1 MKAGSLKGLILLF
14 ILFFGH
20 SSGVFSADK
29 IESVP
34 LINLEE
40 LSPTFEEDKDA
51 FDQLEEQNSNLN
63 LIENSEEKSV
73 SKKNN
78 KIYINLTALDKI
90 TAKTSNIDLFLG
102 ETKKFGLL
110 EIKALQCG
118 NVDSKSENEQAAY
131 IQVKDLSD
139 NLSNQI
145 FVFNGWTFSSSTTV
159 NPLDHPVYDLWLV
172 DCDNV

>member
-1 MKAGSLKGLILLF
+1 MKEK
-14 ILFFGH
+14 
-20 SSGVFSADK
+20 K
-29 IESVP
+29 IK
-34 LINLEE
+34 
-40 LSPTFEEDKDA
+40 TT
-51 FDQLEEQNSNLN
+51 
-63 LIENSEEKSV
+63 
-73 SKKNN
+73 KNKLARVN
-78 KIYINLTALDKI
+78 IVALDKI
-90 TAKTSNIDLFLG
+90 TAKTSNIDLLLG

-118 NVDSKSENEQAAY
+118 NVESKSEDEQAAY

-172 DCDNV
+172 SCDNV